1 MKRRAFIQK
10 AAQQSIGLAFILP
23 LFSAGFSNERDS
35 ASFSEMEDEKQI
47 QPMPDIIGTPDDPE
61 KWEAFR
67 TILKTWREALKQK
80 IGYDDSLYD
89 RADFKWVSSAFN
101 CYFLMMYDELF
112 YDWEEGKYTVDR
124 FISQSEKAFGRL
136 DIVVLWHAYP
146 RIGLDDRNQF
156 DFYREMPGGLS
167 ELRNITESFHQRG
180 IKVYINYN
188 PWDTGTR
195 REITSDIEALTA
207 MIKEMDADGI
217 FLDTMAWG
225 AKEFREKLDTVKPG
239 VVLESELALPAE
251 NVFDHHMSWAQWF
264 ADSKAPGILRN
275 KWFERRHIQ
284 HGISRWHRDRT
295 KELHTAWM
303 NGSGIM
309 IWENVFG
316 QWVGWNER
324 DKTILRSMSPIQKR
338 YSNLFCG
345 EGWIPMADK
354 APVPDVYANL
364 WHDNGIRLWTL
375 VNRSENSIEGEI
387 LHLKPNAGDAY
398 FDLIQGIEIPAPDQQ
413 QQAVLTGK
421 LSPRGIGC
429 ILSAP
434 PETLGSDFKTFLA
447 NQAEIYKASN
457 YATEFPSI
465 KAKKRPQI
473 DRNQS
478 KGSTKGMV
486 EIPPFSGT
494 LEVVFRVREVG
505 FYSSIDPS
513 FANIGAPALHYPKTF
528 SLETNLPGFLLDE
541 TPVTNAQ
548 YEQFLKATGY
558 TPKEPQ
564 NFLKHWSGGK
574 IPAGKEDHPVV
585 YVDLIDAR
593 AYAAW
598 LGKRLPD
605 EREWQCASQGR
616 ENNKYPWGQELEPGF
631 CNTGESGDTTAVKTY
646 PKGKS
651 VYGCYDMCANTW
663 ELTESE
669 YSDGRNRFCILKGG
683 SWYQAKGSD
692 WYFDGGPQANSFAAK
707 QLLIF
712 PGIDRCS
719 TIGFRCAADLK

>member
-1 MKRRAFIQK
+1 MKRRAFIRK
-10 AAQQSIGLAFILP
+10 ATQQSIGLALIPPIFSTSFFNDPDSVSLP
-23 LFSAGFSNERDS
+23 L
-35 ASFSEMEDEKQI
+35 MEDEKQI

-67 TILKTWREALKQK
+67 NMLNTWRADFKQK
-80 IGYDDSLYD
+80 TKYNDSLYD
-89 RADFKWVSSAFN
+89 RTDFQWVSSAFN

-112 YDWEEGKYTVDR
+112 YNWKEGEYTVER
-124 FISQSEKAFGRL
+124 FISESEKAFGRL

-156 DFYREMPGGLS
+156 DFYREMPGGTS
-167 ELRNITESFHQRG
+167 ELRHITGILHQRD

-195 REITSDIEALTA
+195 RENVSDIEALTN
-207 MIKEMDADGI
+207 MIKELDADGI

-225 AKEFREKLDTVKPG
+225 ANEFRERLDKVKPG

-251 NVFDHHMSWAQWF
+251 KVIDHHMSWAQWF

-284 HGISRWHRDRT
+284 HGISRWQRDRT

-303 NGSGIM
+303 NGSGSM

-316 QWVGWNER
+316 QWVGWNKR
-324 DKTILRSMSPIQKR
+324 DMSILRIMSPIQKR

-345 EGWIPMADK
+345 EGWIPMADQT
-354 APVPDVYANL
+354 PVPDVYANL
-364 WHDNGIRLWTL
+364 WYDNGIRLWTI
-375 VNRSENSIEGEI
+375 VNRSENNIEGEI
-387 LHLKPNAGDAY
+387 LHLEPNAGDSY

-413 QQAVLTGK
+413 KQAVLSGM

-429 ILSAP
+429 IIAAP
-434 PETLGSDFKTFLA
+434 LEALGNDFKAFLA
-447 NQAEIYKASN
+447 NQFNIYKTLDYS
-457 YATEFPSI
+457 TEFPSI
-465 KAKKRPQI
+465 QAKQLPVIHSKRI
-473 DRNQS
+473 KS
-478 KGSTKGMV
+478 SIKGMV
-486 EIPPFSGT
+486 EIPSFSGS
-494 LEVVFRVREVG
+494 LEVIFRVREVG
-505 FYSSIDPS
+505 FYHSTDAS
-513 FANIGAPALHYPKTF
+513 FVDIGAPALHYPRTF
-528 SLETNLPGFLLDE
+528 SLGVNLSGFLLDE
-541 TPVTNAQ
+541 TPVTNSQ

-574 IPAGKEDHPVV
+574 IPSGKENHPVV
-585 YVDLIDAR
+585 YVDLSDAR

-598 LGKRLPD
+598 LGKRLPT
-605 EREWQCASQGR
+605 EKEWQFAAQGH
-616 ENNKYPWGQELEPGF
+616 ENKKYPWGQELTPGF
-631 CNTGESGDTTAVKTY
+631 CNSGELGDTTAVNAY

-651 VYGCYDMCANTW
+651 VFGCYDLCGNTW

-669 YSDGRNRFCILKGG
+669 HSDGRNRFCILKGG
-683 SWYQAKGSD
+683 SWYKAKGSD
-692 WYFDGGPQANSFAAK
+692 WYFDGGPQPNSFAAK

-719 TIGFRCAADLK
+719 TIGFRCAVDIK